1 MDERAGPWSVSA
13 LAREFGLTAQALRFY
28 EARGL
33 LRPQR
38 QGGPKGGTRVYD
50 YRDHARLRLI
60 QKFRRLGFSLDQI
73 AEYLAQYRA
82 GQPNAAQ
89 FRLGLERID
98 TRLEELQSMRDALD
112 ETIAELAAMRHDA
125 IDRLQACH
133 PVPAPGPVPAVAV
146 R

>member
-1 MDERAGPWSVSA
+1 MDDRAGPWSVSA
-13 LAREFGLTAQALRFY
+13 LAREFGLSAQALRFY

-33 LRPQR
+33 LRPRR
-38 QGGPKGGTRVYD
+38 QGGARVYD

-82 GQPNAAQ
+82 GQPSAAQ
-89 FRLGLERID
+89 FRLGLARID
-98 TRLEELQSMRDALD
+98 ARLDELQAMRHALD
-112 ETIAELAAMRHDA
+112 ETIAELVAMRRDA
-125 IDRLQACH
+125 LQRLQACQTT
-133 PVPAPGPVPAVAV
+133 AC

>member
-1 MDERAGPWSVSA
+1 MVADRARQWSVSA

-28 EARGL
+28 EERGL
-33 LRPQR
+33 LAPRR
-38 QGGPKGGTRVYD
+38 VGGVRVYD

-89 FRLGLERID
+89 YRLGLRRIED
-98 TRLEELQSMRDALD
+98 RLAELRQMRRELD
-112 ETIAELAAMRHDA
+112 ETIQELEGMRGDAEARLRHCAPESAPAA
-125 IDRLQACH
+125 
-133 PVPAPGPVPAVAV
+133 
-146 R
+146 

>member
-1 MDERAGPWSVSA
+1 MADRAKQWSVSA

-28 EARGL
+28 EERGL
-33 LRPQR
+33 LTPGRI
-38 QGGPKGGTRVYD
+38 GGVRVYD

-89 FRLGLERID
+89 YRLGLRRIED
-98 TRLEELQSMRDALD
+98 RLAELRQMRRELD
-112 ETIAELAAMRHDA
+112 ETIGELEAMRGD
-125 IDRLQACH
+125 
-133 PVPAPGPVPAVAV
+133 AVA
-146 R
+146 RLRHCEAESAAPAA